1 MALLDFPFISRAL
14 GIAAPNPGT
23 VPDRFANLP
32 MAQPDGQTMMGLAMS
47 QPQGA
52 GVAMPD
58 GAPGPMTMA
67 GMPMPSFGSP
77 DTPAPGSI
85 ATAAPTMPPPRDIRP
100 AGLAS
105 AMAIQPAS
113 AAITPPGNMP
123 MMPAEPGAT
132 PAKSAASGGGFF
144 DALGKIYGAGGPGDT
159 LMNLGFGLMSTP
171 GNPGAGLMKGMALTS
186 AQKLAGK
193 KAKSAE
199 EAKKLML
206 GKDTWRALVDPAE
219 RAKYGI
225 AADDKNV
232 YQINAFGQLK
242 SPGKPTTNVNLPP
255 TEKAFDTKAGNIIA
269 DRYGKIAAA
278 GDTAESRM
286 SDLTAI
292 RELSGRVGNQGAV
305 ADWKIRFGPL
315 AKALGVDVGGLG
327 DLQAWNAIVQ
337 KMAPQMRAV
346 GSGSTSDI
354 EFKGM
359 LASIPQA
366 SQDPAAR
373 KMILDTMEGAAKDAM
388 ARRDIALRV
397 LNKEIDRK
405 QADAEMKALPDYMAN
420 WRSYKASMGAA
431 ADPVAKKTASDFYN
445 KAIAAGKD
453 RDATLK
459 YLRDRGY
466 PVEGL

>member
-1 MALLDFPFISRAL
+1 M
-14 GIAAPNPGT
+14 
-23 VPDRFANLP
+23 
-32 MAQPDGQTMMGLAMS
+32 
-47 QPQGA
+47 
-52 GVAMPD
+52 
-58 GAPGPMTMA
+58 
-67 GMPMPSFGSP
+67 
-77 DTPAPGSI
+77 
-85 ATAAPTMPPPRDIRP
+85 
-100 AGLAS
+100 
-105 AMAIQPAS
+105 
-113 AAITPPGNMP
+113 
-123 MMPAEPGAT
+123 
-132 PAKSAASGGGFF
+132 
-144 DALGKIYGAGGPGDT
+144 
-159 LMNLGFGLMSTP
+159 
-171 GNPGAGLMKGMALTS
+171 
-186 AQKLAGK
+186 AGK

-286 SDLTAI
+286 SALTAI